1 MEDFIR
7 REETAGAIEIVD
19 GKPRKQ
25 SRGRIDYTLRIR
37 INPNTQPVALALI
50 EAKAEHLPPMHGLEQ
65 GKLYAACKR
74 LNVGFVF
81 SSNGHLFVEFD
92 RLYRFDRGGETD
104 QRVSFAG
111 RAPGTLR
118 ASHGIPARHRGPI
131 GRPVA
136 RRDARVR
143 PLRRAGRAGLRPPS
157 PYPATPSATS
167 TKAGLEAYPRKPV
180 RLSRPLPVSLP
191 EAAPTSS
198 RTRRSSELPRSS
210 APAASMP

>member
-1 MEDFIR
+1 MELSESDTRAKLIDPALHSRGWTEDFIR

-50 EAKAEHLPPMHGLEQ
+50 EAKAERLPPMHGLEQ

-92 RLYRFDRGGETD
+92 RFTGLT
-104 QRVSFAG
+104 S
-111 RAPGTLR
+111 APR
-118 ASHGIPARHRGPI
+118 PI
-131 GRPVA
+131 N
-136 RRDARVR
+136 
-143 PLRRAGRAGLRPPS
+143 
-157 PYPATPSATS
+157 
-167 TKAGLEAYPRKPV
+167 EF
-180 RLSRPLPVSLP
+180 SLP
-191 EAAPTSS
+191 EDLRGRYERAMGFRLDSEAAKPLLS
-198 RTRRSSELPRSS
+198 PY
-210 APAASMP
+210 